1 MSRLYPVFNKSSW
14 KELQHN
20 SNKKREADRTEHL
33 FLLAESED
41 MTSLKKE
48 KNLSS
53 HINDLHNHQTLLH
66 VACRLG
72 NVKMVE
78 YFLSFPN
85 IDVNMGIFHES
96 GEEEEERE
104 SPLYLACKENHVEI
118 AMLLLSHP
126 SIDLNRGS
134 SVSVSILHEFNIVS
148 PCIITRLPCLLQNQ
162 EKL

>member
-78 YFLSFPN
+78 YFLSFPK
-85 IDVNMGIFHES
+85 IDVNKGIFNKDLEY
-96 GEEEEERE
+96 E
-104 SPLYLACKENHVEI
+104 SPLYLACKENHVKI
-118 AMLLLSHP
+118 ARLLLSHP
-126 SIDLNRGS
+126 SVDVS
-134 SVSVSILHEFNIVS
+134 KDSFVSVSIS
-148 PCIITRLPCLLQNQ
+148 S
-162 EKL
+162 